1 MRHPNFRESN
11 IRFAYPRRARLTKGI
26 TAMLF
31 IVIVTSFLAACG
43 SATAATGQTRQ
54 VSPTPT
60 ATLVPTPTATLV
72 PTPTA
77 VPTRAPTPK
86 PTPKPTVAPAP
97 QPTQPPPATR
107 PPAPAPAVLDLRPSS
122 MSFVG
127 HLDCSQSNGDY
138 VCLARVLSEANAQ
151 SNLNW
156 LAYTNVPGGVS
167 FSPVRGTLAP
177 GQSVLV
183 TIFVPLHACTPG
195 LFFFQGPINTH
206 TITWAC

>member
-1 MRHPNFRESN
+1 MRHLSFRGSD
-11 IRFAYPRRARLTKGI
+11 IRNQYSRRAKLTKS
-26 TAMLF
+26 MLMLLF
-31 IVIVTSFLAACG
+31 LSIVVSILAACG
-43 SATAATGQTRQ
+43 SATAATGQVPK
-54 VSPTPT
+54 VSVTPT
-60 ATLVPTPTATLV
+60 STLA

-86 PTPKPTVAPAP
+86 PTVAPTPKPTVAPP
-97 QPTQPPPATR
+97 LQPTQPPP
-107 PPAPAPAVLDLRPSS
+107 PPAPAVLDLRPSS

-127 HLDCSQSNGDY
+127 HLDCSVNNGEY

-156 LAYTNVPGGVS
+156 FAYTNIPGGVT
-167 FSPVRGTLAP
+167 FSPERGTLAP

-183 TIFVPLHACTPG
+183 SIFVPVHACTQG

>member
-1 MRHPNFRESN
+1 MRHFNFHQSN
-11 IRFAYPRRARLTKGI
+11 FHFVYFRRAMLTRGSI
-26 TAMLF
+26 ALLC
-31 IVIVTSFLAACG
+31 IVIVAGFLTACG
-43 SATAATGQTRQ
+43 SATAATGQAKQTGQ
-54 VSPTPT
+54 VSSTPT
-60 ATLVPTPTATLV
+60 ATPVAPTPNS
-72 PTPTA
+72 

-86 PTPKPTVAPAP
+86 PTPKTTVVPTPKPTVAPVP
-97 QPTQPPPATR
+97 QPTQPPAS
-107 PPAPAPAVLDLRPSS
+107 APAILDLRPPS

-127 HLDCSQSNGDY
+127 HLDCSQKNGDY

-156 LAYTNVPGGVS
+156 FAYTNIPGGVS

>member
-1 MRHPNFRESN
+1 MRHLSFRGSD
-11 IRFAYPRRARLTKGI
+11 IRNQYPRRAKLTKS
-26 TAMLF
+26 MLVILF
-31 IVIVTSFLAACG
+31 LSIVVSILAACG
-43 SATAATGQTRQ
+43 SATAATGQTRKAS
-54 VSPTPT
+54 VTPT
-60 ATLVPTPTATLV
+60 STLA

-86 PTPKPTVAPAP
+86 PTVAPTPKPTVAPPP
-97 QPTQPPPATR
+97 QPTQPPPA
-107 PPAPAPAVLDLRPSS
+107 APAVLDLRPSS

-127 HLDCSQSNGDY
+127 HLDCSVNNGEY
-138 VCLARVLSEANAQ
+138 VCLARVISEANAQ

-156 LAYTNVPGGVS
+156 FAYTNIPGGVT
-167 FSPVRGTLAP
+167 FSPERGTLAP

-183 TIFVPLHACTPG
+183 SIFVPVHACTHG

>member
-1 MRHPNFRESN
+1 MRHFSFRGSD
-11 IRFAYPRRARLTKGI
+11 IRNQYSWRAKLTKS
-26 TAMLF
+26 MLVILF
-31 IVIVTSFLAACG
+31 LSIVVSILAACG
-43 SATAATGQTRQ
+43 AATAATGQTPKAS
-54 VSPTPT
+54 VTS
-60 ATLVPTPTATLV
+60 TLTLA

-86 PTPKPTVAPAP
+86 PTVAPTPKPTVAP
-97 QPTQPPPATR
+97 QPTQR
-107 PPAPAPAVLDLRPSS
+107 PPAAPAVLDLRPSS

-127 HLDCSQSNGDY
+127 HLDCSVNNGEY

-156 LAYTNVPGGVS
+156 FAYTNIPGGVS
-167 FSPVRGTLAP
+167 FSPQRGTLGP

-183 TIFVPLHACTPG
+183 SIFIPVHACTQG

>member
-1 MRHPNFRESN
+1 MVFL
-11 IRFAYPRRARLTKGI
+11 IMVAI
-26 TAMLF
+26 M
-31 IVIVTSFLAACG
+31 LAACG
-43 SATAATGQTRQ
+43 SATAATGQTKPTGHR
-54 VSPTPT
+54 VSLSPSSVVTFTPTPT
-60 ATLVPTPTATLV
+60 PVPSRV
-72 PTPTA
+72 
-77 VPTRAPTPK
+77 PTPK
-86 PTPKPTVAPAP
+86 PTPKPTVAPP
-97 QPTQPPPATR
+97 PPTQ
-107 PPAPAPAVLDLRPSS
+107 PPAPAPTILDLRPSS

-127 HLDCSQSNGDY
+127 HLDCSQNNGDY

-156 LAYTNVPGGVS
+156 FAYTNIPGGVS

>member
-1 MRHPNFRESN
+1 MRHLNFSGSDIHN
-11 IRFAYPRRARLTKGI
+11 QYPRRAKLTKSMFVI
-26 TAMLF
+26 LF
-31 IVIVTSFLAACG
+31 LSVVVSILTACG
-43 SATAATGQTRQ
+43 SATAATKQ
-54 VSPTPT
+54 VPKVSVTPT
-60 ATLVPTPTATLV
+60 STLA

-77 VPTRAPTPK
+77 VPTLT
-86 PTPKPTVAPAP
+86 PTPKPTVAPTPKPTVAPPPP
-97 QPTQPPPATR
+97 QPTQLP
-107 PPAPAPAVLDLRPSS
+107 PAPAVLDLRPSS

-127 HLDCSQSNGDY
+127 HLDCNVNNGEY

-156 LAYTNVPGGVS
+156 FAYTNIPGGVT
-167 FSPVRGTLAP
+167 FSPERGTLAP

-183 TIFVPLHACTPG
+183 SIFIPIHACTQG

>member
-11 IRFAYPRRARLTKGI
+11 IRFAYPRRAMLTKGI

-43 SATAATGQTRQ
+43 SATAATGQTKQ
-54 VSPTPT
+54 VS
-60 ATLVPTPTATLV
+60 PTPTATLV

-86 PTPKPTVAPAP
+86 PTPQPTPKPTVAPAP
-97 QPTQPPPATR
+97 QPTQPPA
-107 PPAPAPAVLDLRPSS
+107 APAPAVLDLRPSS

-138 VCLARVLSEANAQ
+138 VCLARVLSAANAQ

-156 LAYTNVPGGVS
+156 FAFTNVPGGVS
-167 FSPVRGTLAP
+167 FSPGGGSLAP

-206 TITWAC
+206 TITWYC

>member
-1 MRHPNFRESN
+1 MRQPNFHQSN
-11 IRFAYPRRARLTKGI
+11 IHFSSPWRARLTKSMS
-26 TAMLF
+26 AMLF
-31 IVIVTSFLAACG
+31 LVIVATVLAACG
-43 SATAATGQTRQ
+43 SATAATGQTKQ
-54 VSPTPT
+54 PGQISPTAIVTLTPTPT
-60 ATLVPTPTATLV
+60 TVPTRVPTPK
-72 PTPTA
+72 PTP
-77 VPTRAPTPK
+77 V
-86 PTPKPTVAPAP
+86 PTPKPTVAPPPPPP
-97 QPTQPPPATR
+97 QPTQP

-156 LAYTNVPGGVS
+156 FAYTNVPGGIS
-167 FSPVRGTLAP
+167 FSPVRGTLGP

>member
-11 IRFAYPRRARLTKGI
+11 IHFAYPRRAMLTKGI

-43 SATAATGQTRQ
+43 SATAATGQTGQ
-54 VSPTPT
+54 VS
-60 ATLVPTPTATLV
+60 PTPTATLV

-86 PTPKPTVAPAP
+86 PTPQPTPKPTVVPAS
-97 QPTQPPPATR
+97 QPTQPPT
-107 PPAPAPAVLDLRPSS
+107 PAPAVLDLRPSS

-127 HLDCSQSNGDY
+127 HLDCSQNNEDY

-156 LAYTNVPGGVS
+156 FAFTNVPGGIS

>member
-1 MRHPNFRESN
+1 MRHLNFRGSD
-11 IRFAYPRRARLTKGI
+11 IRNQYPWRAKLTKS
-26 TAMLF
+26 ML
-31 IVIVTSFLAACG
+31 VILFLSVVIIILAACG
-43 SATAATGQTRQ
+43 SATAATGQTPKAS
-54 VSPTPT
+54 VTPT
-60 ATLVPTPTATLV
+60 STLA

-86 PTPKPTVAPAP
+86 PTVAPPSPPP
-97 QPTQPPPATR
+97 QPTQPPP
-107 PPAPAPAVLDLRPSS
+107 PAPAVLDLRPSS

-127 HLDCSQSNGDY
+127 HLDCSVNNGEY
-138 VCLARVLSEANAQ
+138 VCLARVISEANAQ

-156 LAYTNVPGGVS
+156 VAYTNIPGGVS
-167 FSPVRGTLAP
+167 FSPERGTLAP

-183 TIFVPLHACTPG
+183 SIFIPVHACTQG

>member
-1 MRHPNFRESN
+1 MRHLNFHQPEPCLSHLWKAKLMQQT
-11 IRFAYPRRARLTKGI
+11 IALLI
-26 TAMLF
+26 
-31 IVIVTSFLAACG
+31 IVTTTSFLAACG
-43 SATAATGQTRQ
+43 SATAAIGQKNQTVQ
-54 VSPTPT
+54 GSPTPT
-60 ATLVPTPTATLV
+60 ATLAPK
-72 PTPTA
+72 PTA

-86 PTPKPTVAPAP
+86 PTPEPTVAPVP
-97 QPTQPPPATR
+97 PPTQ
-107 PPAPAPAVLDLRPSS
+107 PPAPAPAILDLRPSS

-127 HLDCSQSNGDY
+127 HLDCSQNNGDY
-138 VCLARVLSEANAQ
+138 ACLARVLSEANAQ

-156 LAYTNVPGGVS
+156 FAYTNVPGGVS
-167 FSPVRGTLAP
+167 FSPVRGTLPP

>member
-1 MRHPNFRESN
+1 MRHPSFHQSN
-11 IRFAYPRRARLTKGI
+11 IRFSYHWRAKFTKSI
-26 TAMLF
+26 TAILF
-31 IVIVTSFLAACG
+31 TVLVASFLAACG
-43 SATAATGQTRQ
+43 SATAATGQAKQAGQ
-54 VSPTPT
+54 VSPTPVV
-60 ATLVPTPTATLV
+60 TLP

-77 VPTRAPTPK
+77 VPTLVPTPK
-86 PTPKPTVAPAP
+86 PTPRPTPKPTVAPPP
-97 QPTQPPPATR
+97 QPTQP

-156 LAYTNVPGGVS
+156 VAYTNVPGGVS
-167 FSPVRGTLAP
+167 FSPVRGSLAP

-183 TIFVPLHACTPG
+183 TIFIPLHACTPG

>member
-1 MRHPNFRESN
+1 MRHLSFRESDIHN
-11 IRFAYPRRARLTKGI
+11 VYPQRAKITKSI
-26 TAMLF
+26 
-31 IVIVTSFLAACG
+31 IVILFLGIVASILASCG
-43 SATAATGQTRQ
+43 SATAATGQTGQVRQ
-54 VSPTPT
+54 VSVTPT
-60 ATLVPTPTATLV
+60 STLG

-77 VPTRAPTPK
+77 VPTRTPTPK
-86 PTPKPTVAPAP
+86 PTHTPPPKPTVAP
-97 QPTQPPPATR
+97 PPVQST
-107 PPAPAPAVLDLRPSS
+107 PPLPPPAPAVLDLRPSS

-127 HLDCSQSNGDY
+127 HLDCSQSNGDF

-156 LAYTNVPGGVS
+156 FAYTNVPGGVT
-167 FSPVRGTLAP
+167 FSPARGTLAP

-183 TIFVPLHACTPG
+183 TIFVPLHACTHG

>member
-1 MRHPNFRESN
+1 MQHLSFRQSN
-11 IRFAYPRRARLTKGI
+11 IRFSHSLRAKITKSMS
-26 TAMLF
+26 AMLF
-31 IVIVTSFLAACG
+31 LVLVATILAACS
-43 SATAATGQTRQ
+43 SATTATGQTKQ
-54 VSPTPT
+54 TGLVSPTPVGT
-60 ATLVPTPTATLV
+60 VTPTPTSV
-72 PTPTA
+72 PTQI
-77 VPTRAPTPK
+77 PTPK
-86 PTPKPTVAPAP
+86 PTPKPTPQPTPRPTVAPP
-97 QPTQPPPATR
+97 SQPTQPPS
-107 PPAPAPAVLDLRPSS
+107 APAPAVLDLRPSS

-156 LAYTNVPGGVS
+156 VAYTNVPGGVS

>member
-1 MRHPNFRESN
+1 MRHLNFRESN
-11 IRFAYPRRARLTKGI
+11 MHFAYPRRAMLTKSI
-26 TAMLF
+26 TALLF

-43 SATAATGQTRQ
+43 SATAATGQTGQ
-54 VSPTPT
+54 VSS
-60 ATLVPTPTATLV
+60 TPTATLV

-77 VPTRAPTPK
+77 VPTRVPTPK
-86 PTPKPTVAPAP
+86 PTPRPTPKPTVAPAP
-97 QPTQPPPATR
+97 QPTQPPATQ
-107 PPAPAPAVLDLRPSS
+107 PTPAPAPAVLDLRPPS

-138 VCLARVLSEANAQ
+138 VCLARVLSAANAQ

-156 LAYTNVPGGVS
+156 FAFTNVPGGVS